1 MKRYV
6 IKSKVRF
13 LVSISIIMIFAVSS
27 LFTLAV
33 SAKGSDEVSLVPEY
47 IEEGDTIWGLSESY
61 AGEMDIRDY
70 ISIVMDINDLNSA
83 SIKPGEL
90 IYFPSYK

>member
-6 IKSKVRF
+6 IKSKARF

-27 LFTLAV
+27 LFTVAV
-33 SAKGSDEVSLVPEY
+33 SAKDNNEVLLVPEY

-70 ISIVMDINDLNSA
+70 ISKVMDVNDLRSA

-90 IYFPSYK
+90 VYFPIFK

>member
-13 LVSISIIMIFAVSS
+13 LVSISIIIILAVSS
-27 LFTLAV
+27 LFTVAV
-33 SAKGSDEVSLVPEY
+33 SAKENSEVLLVPEY
-47 IEEGDTIWGLSESY
+47 IEEGDTIWDLSEGY

-70 ISIVMDINDLNSA
+70 ISKVMDINGLDDAN
-83 SIKPGEL
+83 IKPGEL

>member
-6 IKSKVRF
+6 IKNKARF
-13 LVSISIIMIFAVSS
+13 LVSISIIIIFAVSS
-27 LFTLAV
+27 LFTMAV
-33 SAKGSDEVSLVPEY
+33 SAKDNNEVLLVPEY
-47 IEEGDTIWGLSESY
+47 IEEGDTIWGLSEGY

-70 ISIVMDINDLNSA
+70 ISKVMDVNGLRSA

-90 IYFPSYK
+90 VYFPIFK